1 MTPEIASLLYDHGP
15 TLGFVVAALI
25 WIARRLNQHEE
36 LCHRR
41 ELYTRE
47 TLAMMKTEQKNIKED
62 VEELKEHSRSKT

>member
-1 MTPEIASLLYDHGP
+1 MSLELGGLLYDHGP
-15 TLGFVVAALI
+15 TLGFVVAALL

-47 TLAMMKTEQKNIKED
+47 TLATMKTEQKNIKED
-62 VEELKEHSRSKT
+62 VEELKEHSRPKG